1 WSLERCRWWGG
12 WAAGEDSNTLI
23 KYAIDALQDNE
34 VDYSD
39 ALAPVKTDYRGSLGG
54 AASDSQAMTVGE
66 GDAQFQWVN
75 QQISTLISDLR
86 TSNQSLMEQLGQ
98 VVAAGAHCE

>member
-1 WSLERCRWWGG
+1 LHAPTVEQWSLERCRWWGG

-39 ALAPVKTDYRGSLGG
+39 ALAPV
-54 AASDSQAMTVGE
+54 
-66 GDAQFQWVN
+66 
-75 QQISTLISDLR
+75 
-86 TSNQSLMEQLGQ
+86 
-98 VVAAGAHCE
+98 

>member
-1 WSLERCRWWGG
+1 MILFCQ
-12 WAAGEDSNTLI
+12 SNTLI

-39 ALAPVKTDYRGSLGG
+39 ALAPVKIDYRGSLGG

-66 GDAQFQWVN
+66 GHAQFQWIN
-75 QQISTLISDLR
+75 RQLSTIVSDLR
-86 TSNQSLMEQLGQ
+86 ANNQFLLEQLDQ
-98 VVAAGAHCE
+98 VKALAAGAHCE